1 MHLRLVIFCSLLYVA
16 TNGVLSTPLI
26 QTQYK
31 EDDLIVELDNL
42 GKIRGHI
49 LQSSEGNDFYA
60 FQEIPYAE
68 PPVGKLRFRPPQP
81 HRPWDGVLNATEN
94 KKICTQKPDPN
105 STEDC
110 LVLNVYT
117 PVKPSSNNSL
127 PVFFW
132 IPGGAFVTG
141 SGSIVQ
147 YNPKLL
153 IDYDIIVVTIN
164 YRLGAFGFLT
174 TLDENIPG
182 NLGLKDQH
190 LALKWT
196 HDNIHKFGGDPKK
209 ITVSGESA
217 GSMSVG
223 FHLLSRLSKGLFR
236 SVIQQSGSSISGV
249 FYPTNDRELAFE
261 FGKALNSSF
270 TSTESSDLLELL
282 QQANYSDLV
291 ELHNRFT
298 SGRTSGF
305 MDALTFKPVLE
316 DESNEDAFIT
326 GPMHDAVLNGH
337 FNLVPILIGLNSEES
352 LMFLLEI
359 DSKTIEERGRLLDQ
373 SPKNLVSRSLN
384 IDEEERENVGRRLKK
399 FYTSS
404 SFTEDINGL
413 YKFTS
418 DEVFS
423 RSIIRQA
430 ETASQYVPVYLYELS
445 WLADNSTD
453 IGVPHAAD
461 LWYLWDLKIFDSNN
475 EKLRKPILK
484 WWTNFVKYQ
493 NPTPDSDE
501 DLQNVIWPKVQP
513 NAVKYLDIDSQFTVK
528 ENPRN
533 YYSIKALLDDY
544 IQPPYISY

>member
-1 MHLRLVIFCSLLYVA
+1 MHLRLVIFCSLLYIA
-16 TNGVLSTPLI
+16 TKGVLSTPLI
-26 QTQYK
+26 QTQYE
-31 EDDLIVELDNL
+31 EDDLLVELDNL

-49 LQSSEGNDFYA
+49 LQSAEGNDFYA

-81 HRPWDGVLNATEN
+81 HRPWEGVINATEN

-147 YNPKLL
+147 YNPKFL

-190 LALKWT
+190 LALQWT

-217 GSMSVG
+217 GS
-223 FHLLSRLSKGLFR
+223 LFR

-261 FGKALNSSF
+261 FGKALDPSF
-270 TSTESSDLLELL
+270 KSIKSSDLLELL
-282 QQANYSDLV
+282 QQANYSDL
-291 ELHNRFT
+291 FT

-316 DESNEDAFIT
+316 NELNEDAFIT
-326 GPMHDAVLNGH
+326 GPMHEAVLNGD

-359 DSKTIEERGRLLDQ
+359 DSETIKKRGRLLDQ
-373 SPKNLVSRSLN
+373 SPKNLVSLSLN
-384 IDEEERENVGRRLKK
+384 VDEEEKEHVGRRFKKILHFLFFYRRYKWFIQGKK
-399 FYTSS
+399 FKRELLKIFY
-404 SFTEDINGL
+404 
-413 YKFTS
+413 FTS

-533 YYSIKALLDDY
+533 YYTIKALLDDY

>member
-16 TNGVLSTPLI
+16 TKGVLSTPLI
-26 QTQYK
+26 QTQSN

-81 HRPWDGVLNATEN
+81 HRPWDEVLNATEN

-147 YNPKLL
+147 YNPKL
-153 IDYDIIVVTIN
+153 
-164 YRLGAFGFLT
+164 
-174 TLDENIPG
+174 E
-182 NLGLKDQH
+182 H
-190 LALKWT
+190 LLLNGT

-217 GSMSVG
+217 GSISVG

-298 SGRTSGF
+298 S
-305 MDALTFKPVLE
+305 V
-316 DESNEDAFIT
+316 
-326 GPMHDAVLNGH
+326 
-337 FNLVPILIGLNSEES
+337 
-352 LMFLLEI
+352 
-359 DSKTIEERGRLLDQ
+359 
-373 SPKNLVSRSLN
+373 
-384 IDEEERENVGRRLKK
+384 
-399 FYTSS
+399 
-404 SFTEDINGL
+404 
-413 YKFTS
+413 
-418 DEVFS
+418 
-423 RSIIRQA
+423 
-430 ETASQYVPVYLYELS
+430 
-445 WLADNSTD
+445 
-453 IGVPHAAD
+453 
-461 LWYLWDLKIFDSNN
+461 
-475 EKLRKPILK
+475 
-484 WWTNFVKYQ
+484 
-493 NPTPDSDE
+493 
-501 DLQNVIWPKVQP
+501 
-513 NAVKYLDIDSQFTVK
+513 
-528 ENPRN
+528 
-533 YYSIKALLDDY
+533 
-544 IQPPYISY
+544 